1 MVRCVWKVFICS
13 LKKTGQKVG
22 SVSGLGEKWDNI
34 KKKHNKRAKNMFF
47 FSFFL
52 FEPFYLQEVI
62 VFDQYTIL
70 YWIKFTLLPIIREK
84 NRDDY
89 MKTDENI

>member
-1 MVRCVWKVFICS
+1 
-13 LKKTGQKVG
+13 
-22 SVSGLGEKWDNI
+22 
-34 KKKHNKRAKNMFF
+34 MFF
-47 FSFFL
+47 FYFFL

-62 VFDQYTIL
+62 VFHQYTII
-70 YWIKFTLLPIIREK
+70 YFIKFTLLPIIREK